1 MGQTK
6 KYVVATCML
15 LVALVAS
22 VSNVYADKTTTDK
35 SKYKKIVDKHEYSVS
50 IKTNSTK
57 AVYYGQRKGKV
68 LSCEKVID
76 GKNYEYTCTLSDE
89 NNYHIVRLDETRCV
103 FYVAGMPITK
113 YILFENISTKN
124 DTLKFSVSY
133 CSKTI
138 AHCSIKLPQG
148 TRPFKELLPLNFDD
162 KNSVSKELQFIKTIA
177 VCIFSEISGSIS
189 DSNKI
194 MATLCHKSMKSNS
207 EMAVKYNILHCNMY
221 HSKDHETCSF
231 NCEK

>member
-1 MGQTK
+1 MKHTK
-6 KYVVATCML
+6 KHIIAISIL
-15 LVALVAS
+15 LVALITN

-35 SKYKKIVDKHEYSVS
+35 SKYKKIVDKHEYSIS
-50 IKTNSTK
+50 IKTDSTK
-57 AVYYGQRKGKV
+57 AVYYGQKKGKV

-124 DTLKFSVSY
+124 DTLNFSVSY

-138 AHCSIKLPQG
+138 AHCNIKLPQG
-148 TRPFKELLPLNFDD
+148 IRPFKELLPLNFDN

-177 VCIFSEISGSIS
+177 VCIFSEISGLIS

>member
-1 MGQTK
+1 MKHTK
-6 KYVVATCML
+6 KHIIAISIL
-15 LVALVAS
+15 LVALITN

-35 SKYKKIVDKHEYSVS
+35 SKYKKIVDKHEYSIS

-57 AVYYGQRKGKV
+57 AVYYGQKKGKV

-124 DTLKFSVSY
+124 DTLNFSVSY

-138 AHCSIKLPQG
+138 AHCNIKLPQG
-148 TRPFKELLPLNFDD
+148 IRPFKELLPLNFDN

-177 VCIFSEISGSIS
+177 VCIFSEISGLIS